1 MIPILWMI
9 DPGSVNHL
17 MRFDTLT
24 VDAGDNQDVAM
35 TPHLVAD
42 SPALHVRAVWRDVD
56 NMRARGQCAFPSAL
70 PVRRRGAASG
80 QEQQNNG

>member
-1 MIPILWMI
+1 MIY
-9 DPGSVNHL
+9 PGSMNHF
-17 MRFDTLT
+17 MRFYASAIGVRYD
-24 VDAGDNQDVAM
+24 QDIAM
-35 TPHLVAD
+35 TPRFVAD

-56 NMRARGQCAFPSAL
+56 NMRARGQCAFPGAL